1 MHLGRLVALWIARH
15 LLALVL
21 ILAVL
26 IAGRY
31 LLVPGWNWI
40 QSEVRQSRELVARE
54 RSTAEA
60 LARLEEYARDRRSE
74 AQAALNALH
83 AAGSDQLR
91 RRLAEIPAELAR
103 HEQALL
109 SGPALALAGI
119 AGRSDRIFGHYRAS
133 AEIALLGREREMIQ
147 ALLQV
152 RQGQDR
158 RLELDDR
165 RRHAVA
171 RFNAS
176 RVRWQAAQARVE
188 QLERRPLADA
198 RNVLCRT
205 VRPIVGCTNYRAL
218 QSARQQR
225 DSAWAENRAALR
237 EVRSIDR
244 AKSALAA
251 AGSATAGA
259 SSLVAAQVVALE
271 QELRRLDEAAGD
283 NWLSWIRRPVVE
295 MLPTALLILAFA
307 IFGPAL
313 VKAFLYFVVAPAAA
327 RRPPI
332 RLRPNDRGEADESAF
347 ASAVSHRIPLRDDE
361 ELLIMPEAVQSSPH
375 IGAKS
380 TKWLLNRAMPLSSLA
395 SGLVALVRF
404 RGTEGSVQV
413 TATGDPLAEIALVEL
428 PAGSAMVVKPRALR
442 GVVHP
447 AGRPVAITRHWRLG
461 LSAWLALQLRY
472 LVFHGPCTLIVQGS
486 RGVRLERAGGGR
498 GINRA
503 ATIAFSAGLDFSVR
517 RSEAFAAYLM
527 GRQDLLNHSFAGA
540 PGFLVYEEMPRSGQ
554 RGGLWGR
561 GLAGLG
567 DAALK
572 TIGL

>member
-1 MHLGRLVALWIARH
+1 MHVGRIVALWIARH

-31 LLVPGWNWI
+31 LVVPGWSWV
-40 QSEVRQSRELVARE
+40 QSEIRQSREIADRRE
-54 RSTAEA
+54 ATSEA
-60 LARLEEYARDRRSE
+60 LARLQDYARGRRAA
-74 AQAALNALH
+74 AQAALSALPD
-83 AAGSDQLR
+83 AGSDQLR
-91 RRLAEIPAELAR
+91 QRLAEIPAELAR
-103 HEQALL
+103 HEQTLL

-119 AGRSDRIFGHYRAS
+119 SGRSDRIFGHYKAA
-133 AEIALLGREREMIQ
+133 AEIALLGRERETIQ

-158 RLELDDR
+158 RLELDER
-165 RRHAVA
+165 RRQAVV
-171 RFNAS
+171 RFNNS
-176 RVRWQAAQARVE
+176 RARWQAAQARVE

-205 VRPIVGCTNYRAL
+205 VRPVVGCTNYRAL

-237 EVRSIDR
+237 AVRNIDR
-244 AKSALAA
+244 AKSAMAA
-251 AGSATAGA
+251 AGSATADA
-259 SSLVAAQVVALE
+259 SSLVAGQVETLE
-271 QELRRLDEAAGD
+271 QELGRLDRAAEG
-283 NWLSWIRRPVVE
+283 NWLAWIRRPIVE
-295 MLPTALLILAFA
+295 MLPTALLILTFA

-313 VKAFLYFVVAPAAA
+313 VKALLYFVVAPAAA
-327 RRPPI
+327 RQPPI
-332 RLRPNDRGEADESAF
+332 RLRPDDRGEVRESAF
-347 ASAVSHRIPLRDDE
+347 ASAVSHRIALRDGE
-361 ELLIMPEAVQSSPH
+361 ELLIMPEAIQSSPH
-375 IGAKS
+375 SGAKS
-380 TKWLLNRAMPLSSLA
+380 TKWLLNKAMPLSSLA

-404 RGTEGSVQV
+404 RDAEGSVQV
-413 TATGDPLAEIALVEL
+413 TATGDPLAEIGLVEL
-428 PAGSAMVVKPRALR
+428 PAGSAMVVRPRAVR
-442 GVVHP
+442 GVLHP

-472 LVFHGPCTLIVQGS
+472 LIFHGPCTLIVQGS
-486 RGVRLERAGGGR
+486 RGVRLEPAGGGR

-527 GRQDLLNHSFAGA
+527 GRQDLLNHSFGGG

-554 RGGLWGR
+554 RAGLWGR

>member
-1 MHLGRLVALWIARH
+1 
-15 LLALVL
+15 
-21 ILAVL
+21 
-26 IAGRY
+26 
-31 LLVPGWNWI
+31 
-40 QSEVRQSRELVARE
+40 
-54 RSTAEA
+54 
-60 LARLEEYARDRRSE
+60 
-74 AQAALNALH
+74 
-83 AAGSDQLR
+83 
-91 RRLAEIPAELAR
+91 
-103 HEQALL
+103 
-109 SGPALALAGI
+109 
-119 AGRSDRIFGHYRAS
+119 
-133 AEIALLGREREMIQ
+133 
-147 ALLQV
+147 
-152 RQGQDR
+152 
-158 RLELDDR
+158 
-165 RRHAVA
+165 
-171 RFNAS
+171 
-176 RVRWQAAQARVE
+176 
-188 QLERRPLADA
+188 
-198 RNVLCRT
+198 
-205 VRPIVGCTNYRAL
+205 
-218 QSARQQR
+218 
-225 DSAWAENRAALR
+225 
-237 EVRSIDR
+237 
-244 AKSALAA
+244 
-251 AGSATAGA
+251 
-259 SSLVAAQVVALE
+259 
-271 QELRRLDEAAGD
+271 
-283 NWLSWIRRPVVE
+283 

-361 ELLIMPEAVQSSPH
+361 EVLIMPEAVLSRPH

-461 LSAWLALQLRY
+461 LSAWLALQFRY